1 MWEPA
6 PAQTSLMGTR
16 KLPRAVAAALR
27 SNRCPALVRQL
38 SLSPETVV
46 GSRTHRN
53 LRSCPC
59 RSAVGVVS
67 DPLGRWHHWVV
78 VRPPVPRPRAQPSE
92 RCPATGT
99 QPAVRK
105 LTPDAIRCISSKGGV
120 KCAGPSI
127 PDEGHSSFPPPESP
141 LLLPQRLGR
150 VFLCSLGPSGR
161 AISGRLKRL
170 SLWQRLNV
178 NQLCHLLARRGS
190 ARPRRKGELTK
201 TAKVRAATGRDV
213 VCGCGIFSSTLPRTA
228 HPGHPRRV
236 VPCGGGGDSGVLSYF
251 SPARL
256 PKTESEGGSIR
267 NS

>member
-53 LRSCPC
+53 LRSFPC
-59 RSAVGVVS
+59 RSAVGVVA

-105 LTPDAIRCISSKGGV
+105 WTPDAIRCISSKGGV
-120 KCAGPSI
+120 KFAGPWI
-127 PDEGHSSFPPPESP
+127 PDEGHPSFPPPESP

-190 ARPRRKGELTK
+190 ARPRRKGERTK
-201 TAKVRAATGRDV
+201 TAKCEQPPAETWCVGAVSFRPPSHVRRTQAIPAVWCRVAEEGTRESCRTSRQLDYRKRNLKAGR
-213 VCGCGIFSSTLPRTA
+213 
-228 HPGHPRRV
+228 
-236 VPCGGGGDSGVLSYF
+236 
-251 SPARL
+251 
-256 PKTESEGGSIR
+256 
-267 NS
+267 